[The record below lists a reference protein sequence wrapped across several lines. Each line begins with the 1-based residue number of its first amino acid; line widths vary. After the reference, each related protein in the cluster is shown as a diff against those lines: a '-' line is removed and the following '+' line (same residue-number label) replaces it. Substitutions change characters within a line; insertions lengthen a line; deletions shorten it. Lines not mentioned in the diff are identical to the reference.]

1 MTEEGKVHDWR
12 WQLQKHLEG
21 LQTSGVQFVPRQSE
35 PPGGVASAP
44 PKVPKEG
51 QAEHSLASSSRRA
64 VSQEQLFELETLEG
78 SPAQTSVEER
88 QQKLLE
94 LAAEVSRCRRCEE
107 LYATRTQ
114 TVFGVGPLDPDI
126 CFVGEAPGADED
138 RLGEPFVG
146 RAGQLLTRIIEAM
159 GLRREQVYICNV
171 LKCRPPG
178 NRTPTVEESRNCFP
192 YFEQQFMLVRP
203 KHLVA
208 LGNTAARALLQTT
221 AGVTKLRG
229 RIYHF
234 RNVPLVCTYHPA
246 ALLRDPSG
254 KMKRET
260 WEDMKML
267 LRHMGRPIPNPR
279 DDKPRQ

>member
-1 MTEEGKVHDWR
+1 MSEAASEIWR
-12 WQLQKHLEG
+12 QLLHHVAALRA
-21 LQTSGVQFVPRQSE
+21 SGVLFVPKQLSDPYLRDNPMTQSGPSGHSDSSPPSDAE
-35 PPGGVASAP
+35 PISAASLFGDAAMELP
-44 PKVPKEG
+44 VLPETTEG
-51 QAEHSLASSSRRA
+51 RHRALA
-64 VSQEQLFELETLEG
+64 
-78 SPAQTSVEER
+78 
-88 QQKLLE
+88 E
-94 LAAEVSRCRRCEE
+94 LAREVAHCRRCEE

-114 TVFGVGPLDPDI
+114 TVFGVGPLDPEI

-159 GLRREQVYICNV
+159 GLRREEVYICNI

-178 NRTPTVEESRNCFP
+178 NRTPSVEESRNCFP
-192 YFEQQFMLVRP
+192 YFERQFHLIRP
-203 KHLVA
+203 KYLVA
-208 LGNTAARALLQTT
+208 LGNTAARALLQTP

-229 RIYHF
+229 RVYEF
-234 RNVPLVCTYHPA
+234 RGVPVICTYHPA

-267 LRHMGRPIPNPR
+267 LRLMGRPIPNPR
-279 DDKPRQ
+279 NDNNR

>member
-1 MTEEGKVHDWR
+1 MT
-12 WQLQKHLEG
+12 
-21 LQTSGVQFVPRQSE
+21 
-35 PPGGVASAP
+35 
-44 PKVPKEG
+44 KEDRRHALATL
-51 QAEHSLASSSRRA
+51 AE
-64 VSQEQLFELETLEG
+64 
-78 SPAQTSVEER
+78 
-88 QQKLLE
+88 
-94 LAAEVSRCRRCEE
+94 EVSRCRRCEE

-114 TVFGVGPLDPDI
+114 TVFGVGPLDPEI

-138 RLGEPFVG
+138 RMGEPFVG

-159 GLRREQVYICNV
+159 GFKREEVYICNI

-178 NRTPTVEESRNCFP
+178 NRTPTVEECRNCFP
-192 YFEQQFMLVRP
+192 YFEQQFTLVRP

-229 RIYHF
+229 RMYEF
-234 RNVPLVCTYHPA
+234 RGIPLVCTYHPA

-254 KMKRET
+254 TMKRET

-267 LRHMGRPIPNPR
+267 LRHMGRPIPNAKGDP
-279 DDKPRQ
+279 KQQ

>member
-1 MTEEGKVHDWR
+1 MSEAEQDWR
-12 WQLQKHLEG
+12 RRLLGHVAALRASGVLFVPKHLP
-21 LQTSGVQFVPRQSE
+21 LSLLDSSE
-35 PPGGVASAP
+35 KENHASCAADP
-44 PKVPKEG
+44 SP
-51 QAEHSLASSSRRA
+51 
-64 VSQEQLFELETLEG
+64 TLE
-78 SPAQTSVEER
+78 SESVRAGHLFGEEAAELTVAPMTIEAR
-88 QQKLLE
+88 QQALAE
-94 LAAEVSRCRRCEE
+94 LAAEVTRCRRCEE

-114 TVFGVGPLDPDI
+114 TVFGVGPLDPEI
-126 CFVGEAPGADED
+126 CFVGEAPGGDED

-159 GLRREQVYICNV
+159 GLRREDVYICNI

-178 NRTPTVEESRNCFP
+178 NRTPTQEECRNCFP
-192 YFEQQFMLVRP
+192 FFERQFHLIRP
-203 KHLVA
+203 RYLVA

-229 RIYHF
+229 RIYEY
-234 RNVPLVCTYHPA
+234 RGVPLICTYHPA

-267 LRHMGRPIPNPR
+267 LRLMGRPIPYS
-279 DDKPRQ
+279 RQDGDR